1 MGNVCGFLFRDAF
14 GGWKMSIAQR
24 RKGAD
29 GEREV
34 CHLIQEH
41 WGIKAERNLDQVREG
56 GCDIPV
62 PPFHFEVKR
71 RARIGNVYDWM
82 KQAQDSCKNGDTP
95 VVFCRGDGKKWLV
108 VMDAETFLKLAREE
122 VANSKIGTK

>member
-1 MGNVCGFLFRDAF
+1 
-14 GGWKMSIAQR
+14 MSITQR

-34 CHLIQEH
+34 CHMIEWQ

-62 PPFHFEVKR
+62 PPYHIEVKR
-71 RARIGNVYDWM
+71 RARIGNIYDWIG
-82 KQAQDSCKNGDTP
+82 QAAASCGEGERP
-95 VVFCRGDGKKWLV
+95 IVFCRGDRQRWLV
-108 VMDAETFLKLAREE
+108 VMTADEFFKVAREE
-122 VANSKIGTK
+122 VASLQTGTK